1 MIFLMESSFVSY
13 KDLMILGFKEHTA
26 RSIIRQ
32 AKKIMVKQGHP
43 LYLNRNLGQV
53 PRKTV
58 ESILGTSLDGDVDE

>member
-1 MIFLMESSFVSY
+1 MTKKFLNY
-13 KDLMILGFKEHTA
+13 KDLMKCGFKEHTA

-53 PRKTV
+53 PQKTV
-58 ESILGTSLDGDVDE
+58 ESILGTSLDGDVDK